1 MEVLTRV
8 TIDMLTS
15 ESVSILS
22 QKYVTIDGVDTQV
35 GDNHRK
41 AYANSKAGREE
52 LRGEQTAD
60 VVNAVFAIWG
70 NEPTVEEQGAL

>member
-1 MEVLTRV
+1 MEVITKT

-15 ESVSILS
+15 ESVSILT

-41 AYANSKAGREE
+41 AYVNSKAGREE
-52 LRGEQTAD
+52 LQSEHTAD

-70 NEPTVEEQGAL
+70 NEPTIEEQGAL